1 LENGLLQIHLA
12 RRIPEA
18 MKPRRIEIG
27 TGKPTGKGETGKT
40 IDHIRAA
47 S

>member
-1 LENGLLQIHLA
+1 
-12 RRIPEA
+12 
-18 MKPRRIEIG
+18 MKPRRIQIDAGAEDA
-27 TGKPTGKGETGKT
+27 KGKGDKAKT